1 VRLLRYDEPFR
12 EESRTSLLEATLSGL
27 LPLGLMD
34 VQPIR
39 EGTAISYRARNG
51 VIVAVLEFNAK
62 GKIAF
67 LRIGPPK

>member
-1 VRLLRYDEPFR
+1 
-12 EESRTSLLEATLSGL
+12 
-27 LPLGLMD
+27 MD
-34 VQPIR
+34 VQPTR
-39 EGTAISYRARNG
+39 EGTAISYRARNS